1 MFFIYHIKEKEDRRN
16 KRSHTKKEILL
27 LKIKY
32 GVIER
37 ENKFTMGMI
46 GSENCLQC
54 MKRKRRTTLD

>member
-27 LKIKY
+27 LKIKD

-37 ENKFTMGMI
+37 ENKFTMA
-46 GSENCLQC
+46 
-54 MKRKRRTTLD
+54 